1 MFYAHIVH
9 PYLDLKTRMT
19 TIIIIT
25 KMIIAASK
33 GPPITAPSNI
43 APTNKERKCKQYTQ
57 YNPLDARGAFIVLCI
72 YIGSTQ

>member
-33 GPPITAPSNI
+33 GPPITAPSNTS
-43 APTNKERKCKQYTQ
+43 PTNEGKKCKQYTQ
-57 YNPLDARGAFIVLCI
+57 YKHNVKLNN
-72 YIGSTQ
+72 